1 MRQHR
6 KALRF
11 TTQTMNDYS
20 LFSSAEAKKR
30 SLNRRFVIAG
40 LLGIFLI
47 VTALT
52 AGGYYRLQQNTLAEM
67 SSRVA
72 GEMQQLVIRQAVQ
85 ADQTATVELTEDA
98 QTDAYNDVTDD
109 MASLGTAMTRITGV
123 ASVSLFDAAFN
134 RVWSSGE
141 ELALPPEQRAT
152 VQGLVRSEG
161 RSYYV
166 VSHDLLS
173 GVSWWQA
180 MTRAYPLTDL
190 LVAVRQ
196 ADGTPLLARVMVDH
210 RAELGIA
217 QTMAVRLLL
226 FLAAST
232 LVLFYL
238 LYYIFQ
244 RGIQTIN
251 EQEDRLN
258 DQIARLSNLLSA
270 NKELQ
275 RSMKTASSRAVE
287 LNEQFLR
294 RVGADLHDGPAQMIG
309 FAVLRLA
316 QISKHE
322 AAQDLGHE
330 FHAVKDAL
338 NQSLEEIRGISSG
351 LVLPQLEQMSLEQC
365 LRKVV
370 LLHSAKSDTE
380 VAQYYQD
387 LPDDIPL
394 PIKITAYRFIQEA
407 LNNSHR
413 HGQAKKCR
421 LNAFVK
427 DDVLHLSLK
436 DNGVGFRLSSLS
448 TSGGHLGLMG
458 LKDRIESLGG
468 KFNINSEL
476 GVGTALRLSISLDDD
491 A

>member
-20 LFSSAEAKKR
+20 LFSTAEAKKR

-98 QTDAYNDVTDD
+98 QTDASNDVTDD

-141 ELALPPEQRAT
+141 ELALPTEQRAT
-152 VQGLVRSEG
+152 VQDLARSEG

>member
-20 LFSSAEAKKR
+20 LFSTAEAKKR

-98 QTDAYNDVTDD
+98 QTDASNDVTDD

-152 VQGLVRSEG
+152 VQDLARSEG

>member
-1 MRQHR
+1 MRQDR

-20 LFSSAEAKKR
+20 LYSTAEAKKR

-52 AGGYYRLQQNTLAEM
+52 AGGYYRLQKNSLAEM

-72 GEMQQLVIRQAVQ
+72 GEMQQLVIRYSQMPDQAL
-85 ADQTATVELTEDA
+85 AESNAETTAGLDQTSEKIKR
-98 QTDAYNDVTDD
+98 
-109 MASLGTAMTRITGV
+109 LGTAMTGITGV
-123 ASVSLFDAAFN
+123 ASVSLFDASYS
-134 RVWSSGE
+134 RVWNSGTTQALSS
-141 ELALPPEQRAT
+141 EQRAAA
-152 VQGLVRSEG
+152 QKLLRGQG
-161 RSYYV
+161 RSYRV

-173 GVSWWQA
+173 GQSWWQA
-180 MTRAYPLTDL
+180 ITRAYPLTEL
-190 LVAVRQ
+190 LVVVRQ
-196 ADGTPLLARVMVDH
+196 ADGTPLLGRVMVDH

-275 RSMKTASSRAVE
+275 KSMKTASSRAVE

-338 NQSLEEIRGISSG
+338 NESLEEIRGISSG

>member
-1 MRQHR
+1 
-6 KALRF
+6 
-11 TTQTMNDYS
+11 MNDYS
-20 LFSSAEAKKR
+20 LYSTAEAKKR
-30 SLNRRFVIAG
+30 GLNRRFVIAG

-52 AGGYYRLQQNTLAEM
+52 AGGYYRLQKNTLAEM
-67 SSRVA
+67 ASRVA
-72 GEMQQLVIRQAVQ
+72 GEMQQLVIRKSGRDSGASTELDSEPQTLNPNEEPQAV
-85 ADQTATVELTEDA
+85 
-98 QTDAYNDVTDD
+98 
-109 MASLGTAMTRITGV
+109 LGVGKAMQRITGV
-123 ASVSLFDAAFN
+123 TSVRLFDASFN
-134 RVWSSGE
+134 PVWSSSE
-141 ELALPPEQRAT
+141 ARTLPSEQRAMMQT
-152 VQGLVRSEG
+152 LLREAG
-161 RSYYV
+161 RPYRI
-166 VSHDLLS
+166 VSHDLLT
-173 GVSWWQA
+173 GAAWWQA
-180 MTRAYPLTDL
+180 ITRAYPLTEM
-190 LVAVRQ
+190 LVIVRQ
-196 ADGTPLLARVMVDH
+196 VDGTPLFAHVKVDH

-226 FLAAST
+226 FLAVST

-251 EQEDRLN
+251 EQENRLN

-275 RSMKTASSRAVE
+275 KSMKTASARAVE

-322 AAQDLGHE
+322 AAQNLGHE

-338 NQSLEEIRGISSG
+338 NESLEEIRGISSG

-380 VAQYYQD
+380 VTQYYQD

-448 TSGGHLGLMG
+448 TGGGHLGLMG

-476 GVGTALRLSISLDDD
+476 GVGTSLRLSISLDDD